1 MFPPANRS
9 ESEET
14 MESGFSS
21 DRTETSVGPPEAQ
34 TAKWQPL
41 NSRQRRVVGV
51 LIEKA
56 KTTPDAYP
64 MTLNSLTTGCNQKSN
79 RSPQM
84 NLSSDDVE
92 MALDELRSIGAVV
105 EVQTSGRVPKYRHQ
119 MYDWLGVDK
128 VELAVMAE
136 LLLRGEQTVGELRAR
151 AARMEPISG
160 IDQLRPVLQSL
171 MDKKLVI
178 SLSPEGRG
186 QIVSHGLYKDRE
198 MADLQSRAASMAA
211 ASAAE
216 TPAGGSRSERA
227 AGGAPPYE
235 KSELQEMRAELQQ
248 LREEV
253 AEMKGF
259 LEEVRKLI
267 Q

>member
-1 MFPPANRS
+1 MAFPCLSLDLTSNNR
-9 ESEET
+9 EELMDT
-14 MESGFSS
+14 ALSNTPSG
-21 DRTETSVGPPEAQ
+21 AQ
-34 TAKWQPL
+34 EPQARKWRAL
-41 NSRQRRVVGV
+41 NPRQRRVVGV

-64 MTLNSLTTGCNQKSN
+64 MTLNSLTAGCNQKSN

-92 MALDELRSIGAVV
+92 VVLEELREMGAVV
-105 EVQTSGRVPKYRHQ
+105 EVQTSGRVPKFRHQ

-136 LLLRGEQTVGELRAR
+136 LFLRGEQSVGELRSR
-151 AARMEPISG
+151 AARMEPIAG

-171 MDKKLVI
+171 MAKNLVI

-186 QIVSHGLYKDRE
+186 QIVSHGLHKER
-198 MADLQSRAASMAA
+198 DLAELHARAASMVHQAEGSGTREEPRPQ
-211 ASAAE
+211 ASSPQLDDRFDALLAE
-216 TPAGGSRSERA
+216 IQQ
-227 AGGAPPYE
+227 
-235 KSELQEMRAELQQ
+235 LRAELAE
-248 LREEV
+248 LRSEV
-253 AEMKGF
+253 EHLKS
-259 LEEVRKLI
+259 LV